1 MKKNLW
7 FVACM
12 VIVLTSCNF
21 LTASYGKKIKIS
33 DKVEV
38 YIKGDSTTE
47 EDGRKLG
54 VFLDTTWKDLTNKRS
69 IQLIKEHGVYNV
81 GMVVDESKLKADST
95 LNGSFVMLRFLI
107 NISVFPESKVNL
119 VLTDDEFKPYKTF
132 KDETIEGL
140 TNPTESTTD
149 STSK

>member
-1 MKKNLW
+1 MKKNLC
-7 FVACM
+7 FVACI
-12 VIVLTSCNF
+12 VITLASCNF
-21 LTASYGKKIKIS
+21 FTSSYGKKIKIS

-107 NISVFPESKVNL
+107 NISVYPESKVNL

-132 KDETIEGL
+132 KDEPIEGL
-140 TNPTESTTD
+140 TNPSESTTD